1 MRKIIVFLLSV
12 VLLGGCTS
20 KKETKQN
27 SVSKTQDI
35 SLHVENQHIVDSQGK
50 EFILKGVSSH
60 GLAWFP
66 QYINKKSFQ
75 TLRDEFQ
82 VNTIRLAMY
91 TAEDGGYCV
100 SDNKTELE
108 KLIDQGV
115 QYTKELGMYVIID
128 WHILSDNNPLKYKKE
143 AKDFFERISQKYKN
157 EQHILYEICNEPNGE
172 TTWNDIKTYANEI
185 IPVIRKNTDNIIVVG
200 TPTWSQDIDK
210 VVQNPLKQDN
220 IVYALHYYAATH
232 QDELRQKYISC
243 VDKIPIFVSEF
254 GICDA
259 SGNGNID
266 EQSADEW
273 MRLLDENKTGRVLWN
288 LSNKNETSAII
299 QSSCQKTSGWKQ
311 SDLTQSGL
319 WLLKAYTNQKVPVS
333 QKKELKLNIQS
344 KNSWV
349 SQNQYYQQYN
359 ISIQNTKQ
367 QQYNWTIQLTFNQ
380 QVKVD
385 QSWNCQVKTNDN
397 VVILTPLDYNQTIKQ
412 GQTIQDI
419 GLIIKAKKGIK
430 LEKQKIK

>member
-27 SVSKTQDI
+27 PVSKTQDI

-319 WLLKAYTNQKVPVS
+319 WLLKAYTNQKVPAS

>member
-27 SVSKTQDI
+27 PVSKTQDI

-60 GLAWFP
+60 GLTWFP

>member
-27 SVSKTQDI
+27 PVSKTQDI

-60 GLAWFP
+60 GLTWFP

-100 SDNKTELE
+100 SNNKTELE

-359 ISIQNTKQ
+359 ISIQNIKQ

>member
-27 SVSKTQDI
+27 PVSKTQDI

>member
-27 SVSKTQDI
+27 PVSKTQDI

-344 KNSWV
+344 KNSWI